1 MSEQNEQFS
10 AVDALLAQVR
20 EGDLPTRAERRRLRE
35 AAGLSH
41 AEVGT
46 ACGVRRETAAAW
58 DAPKGK
64 TEPRPPHRA
73 AYARL
78 LRGLAEMFPAP
89 SGESVV
95 PAWAARQ
102 APEAARG
109 PEGPASMR
117 ADGGAALSA
126 MPTAPAPA
134 APAPAA
140 AVVSVPERK
149 STSRRPGAR
158 KAARPSAEYVNGP
171 LAVVD
176 VDDAGQASAY
186 CVGGVVLDVPAA
198 SLPDLVHWA
207 VFDAQL
213 GAPRL
218 NDWGRDADPL
228 VVLTAAAAARFG
240 LPAALTAE
248 ERRAGRLSA
257 DHDAH
262 RELAAADWKTT
273 QRGLGPWA
281 RIYRAAEGSRRLCV
295 QLACLGWDALEPR
308 TWGRAAELHPAA
320 LAGLLGDY
328 TRRVM
333 TPCGAAATT
342 GLELMTALRPPT
354 RPGPPDE
361 TGKRTSAHNPGSLG
375 KVPMDPALPEAPD
388 GHPLLADLP
397 RWHQRGPEERVNELA
412 FDWARQMTDEEALM
426 GYLVGIDTN
435 AAYCAASNALTVGLS
450 KPPVHFNNP
459 EFDPKRPGC
468 WLVDLSHVDM
478 SRVMIGG
485 QWRTLR
491 GDLLPSPFTAY
502 GEAPTGP
509 AWYTTQ
515 TVAYAVELGYTVQP
529 LEAWLRPEA
538 GRYLD
543 HWHKRLRAAFV
554 DTMAALGVTTDM
566 TPEQYLAA
574 MDRHKEGDPAQVIL
588 LNAIKAT
595 VKGGIGKLRQKPRGG
610 GWRPGQPWPAL
621 ERPTWRPDIQAAV
634 VAKARINMHRKV
646 IHHAA
651 ATGHYPVAILADN
664 AVYAATG
671 PSALDVVPYDADGK
685 PVPGG
690 WRLGVSPGL
699 MKHEGTQTNLWA
711 EAAYEE
717 FGPKINLAR
726 YIKTGQIKDAPGD
739 DQ

>member
-1 MSEQNEQFS
+1 MSEQGQGQFG

-20 EGDLPTRAERRRLRE
+20 EGDLPSRAERRRLRE
-35 AAGLSH
+35 AAGLTH
-41 AEVGT
+41 EAVAT

-58 DAPKGK
+58 ESPKGR
-64 TEPRPPHRA
+64 TEPRPPQRA
-73 AYARL
+73 AYAHL
-78 LRGLAEMFPAP
+78 LRGLAEMFPPP
-89 SGESVV
+89 SAV
-95 PAWAARQ
+95 PAWAAGQ
-102 APEAARG
+102 AEAAQR
-109 PEGPASMR
+109 PEGPPPMPAGS
-117 ADGGAALSA
+117 AAAL
-126 MPTAPAPA
+126 PA

-140 AVVSVPERK
+140 QAVPAPERT

-158 KAARPSAEYVNGP
+158 KAARPAAGAHGEYSNGP
-171 LAVVD
+171 LAVLD
-176 VDDAGQASAY
+176 VDDAGQVAAY
-186 CVGGVVLDVPAA
+186 CVGGVVLDVPATT
-198 SLPDLVHWA
+198 LPA
-207 VFDAQL
+207 VVEWTLAEARL

-228 VVLTAAAAARFG
+228 LLLTPAAAQRYG
-240 LPAALTAE
+240 LPDALTE
-248 ERRAGRLSA
+248 EQRKAGRLPDTHEAIAS
-257 DHDAH
+257 
-262 RELAAADWKTT
+262 LAAADWKLT

-281 RIYRAAEGSRRLCV
+281 RIYRTAQGARRMCV
-295 QLACLGWDALEPR
+295 QVAFLGWGALEPR
-308 TWGRAAELHPAA
+308 TWGCAPDLHPAA
-320 LAGLLGDY
+320 LAGLLGAY
-328 TRRVM
+328 TQRVM

-375 KVPMDPALPEAPD
+375 KDPMDPALPEAPD

-397 RWHQRGPEERVNELA
+397 RWHKRGPEEQVNELA
-412 FDWARQMTDEEALM
+412 YDWARRMTDEEALM

-435 AAYCAASNALTVGLS
+435 AAYCAAANALTVGLS
-450 KPPVHFNNP
+450 TPPQHVTRP
-459 EFDPKRPGC
+459 AFDPKRPGC
-468 WLVDLSHVDM
+468 WLVDLSHVDL
-478 SRVMIGG
+478 SRVMVGG
-485 QWRTLR
+485 QWQTLR
-491 GDLLPSPFTAY
+491 GDLMPSPFTWT
-502 GEAPTGP
+502 GDHPTGP

-515 TVAYAVELGYTVQP
+515 TVGYAVELGYEVEP

-543 HWHKRLRAAFV
+543 HWHKRLRGAFV

-574 MDRHKEGDPAQVIL
+574 MEHHKDRDPDQAIVL
-588 LNAIKAT
+588 SAIKAT
-595 VKGGIGKLRQKPRGG
+595 IKGGIGKLRQKPRGG

-621 ERPTWRPDIQAAV
+621 QRPTWRPDIQAAV
-634 VAKARINMHRKV
+634 VAKARINMHRK
-646 IHHAA
+646 IINHAV
-651 ATGHYPVAILADN
+651 ATGAYPVALLADN

-699 MKHEGTQTNLWA
+699 MKLEGAQSNLWA

-717 FGPKINLAR
+717 YGPNINLAR
-726 YIKTGQIKDAPGD
+726 YIKTGHIKDTGD
-739 DQ
+739 E